1 MFLTGFADEASK
13 DFALQIKAT
22 KELNWHFI
30 ESRAIGAKNLASITD
45 EEFEAVEAMLKEN
58 NVAINC
64 FGSGV
69 ANWQK
74 HPRKEE
80 DFPASITEL

>member
-22 KELNWHFI
+22 KELGWSFI
-30 ESRAIGAKNLASITD
+30 ESRAIGAKNLSTLSD
-45 EEFEAVEAMLKEN
+45 EEFEAIEAMLKEN
-58 NVAINC
+58 AIAINC

-74 HPRKEE
+74 HPSDKLRIC
-80 DFPASITEL
+80 S